1 MKRLCLALTALM
13 LLTAGAALAADGPYY
28 QGSSIPP
35 DEALAATFDNK
46 DLKFVKSLGRFQE
59 APDKYT
65 LYYISRYQERSPT
78 VASLTLYKLDSNL
91 WVYQFGQATYVVKQA
106 PSK

>member
-1 MKRLCLALTALM
+1 MKRWCLLLAALL
-13 LLTAGAALAADGPYY
+13 LLTAGAALAAEGEYY

-46 DLKFVKSLGRFQE
+46 DLKFVKSLGRFLE

-65 LYYISRYQERSPT
+65 LYYISRYQERQPT
-78 VASLTLYKLDSNL
+78 VASLTLYKLASNL
-91 WVYQFGQATYVVKQA
+91 WVYQFGQATYVV
-106 PSK
+106 